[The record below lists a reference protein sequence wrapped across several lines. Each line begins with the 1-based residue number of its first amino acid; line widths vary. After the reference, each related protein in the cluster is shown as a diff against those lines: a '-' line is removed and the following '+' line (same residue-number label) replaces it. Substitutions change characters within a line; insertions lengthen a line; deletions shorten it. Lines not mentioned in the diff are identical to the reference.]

1 MASVQFSNLAK
12 SYGDTP
18 IVKEINLDIDHGE
31 FIVLLGPSG
40 CGKSTTLR
48 MLAGLESISGGEIF
62 IGEELVNDLH
72 PIERN
77 IAMVF
82 QSYALYPH
90 MTVEQNIGFSLQNLK
105 VPKAERE
112 ILVSN
117 VAEMLELTPL
127 LHRKPKDLSG
137 GQRQR
142 VAMGRAMVRSPEVF
156 LFDEPLS
163 NLDAK
168 LRGQMRKEI
177 KAMHKKVQTTIIY
190 VTHDQVEAMTLADR
204 IVILNDGKIE
214 QIGSPKEIFD
224 KPKNTFVAK
233 FIGAPAMNLISINN
247 PQIESDFGVST
258 TEHQAVTLGIRP
270 QYLYLNE
277 NEVKDPEQVTYIDA
291 TVVSYE
297 LLGATRHIKFKYQ
310 DQNLVVE
317 ATSNDVT
324 VKGTVRLYF
333 NKTQVHLFDENNNTI
348 TH

>member
-62 IGEELVNDLH
+62 IGEEMVNDLH

-90 MTVEQNIGFSLQNLK
+90 MTVEQNIGFSLDNLK
-105 VPKAERE
+105 VEKSEKQK
-112 ILVSN
+112 LVAN
-117 VAEMLELTPL
+117 VVEMLELTPL
-127 LHRKPKDLSG
+127 LKRKPKDLSG

-177 KAMHKKVQTTIIY
+177 KEMHKKVQTTVIY

-214 QIGSPKEIFD
+214 QIGTPKEIFD
-224 KPKNTFVAK
+224 QPKNTFVAK
-233 FIGAPAMNLISINN
+233 FIGAPAMNLIDLSN

-258 TEHQAVTLGIRP
+258 TEHKAVSIGIRP

-277 NEVKDPEQVTYIDA
+277 NEVKDLEQVTYIDA

-297 LLGATRHIKFKYQ
+297 LLGSTRHIKFKYQ
-310 DQNLVVE
+310 DQILVVE
-317 ATSNDVT
+317 TTSNDAT

-333 NKTQVHLFDENNNTI
+333 NKTQVHRFDENNNTI

>member
-48 MLAGLESISGGEIF
+48 MLAGLESISGGDIY

-90 MTVEQNIGFSLQNLK
+90 MTVEQNIGFSLENLK
-105 VPKAERE
+105 VEKAER
-112 ILVSN
+112 IKLVTN

-127 LHRKPKDLSG
+127 LDRKPKDLSG

-177 KAMHKKVQTTIIY
+177 KAMHKKVQTTVIY

-204 IVILNDGKIE
+204 IVILNEGKIE
-214 QIGSPKEIFD
+214 QIGTPKQIFD
-224 KPKNTFVAK
+224 QPKNTFVAK
-233 FIGAPAMNLISINN
+233 FIGAPAMNIFNLSN
-247 PQIESDFGVST
+247 PKIQHDFGVSMG
-258 TEHQAVTLGIRP
+258 EHNPVLLGIRP

-277 NEVKDPEQVTYIDA
+277 NEVKGVEKAAFVDVEVI
-291 TVVSYE
+291 SSE
-297 LLGATRHIKFKYQ
+297 LLGASRHIKCKYQ
-310 DQNLVVE
+310 DQTLVVE
-317 ATSNDVT
+317 TASHDAT
-324 VKGTVRLYF
+324 VKGIVRLYF
-333 NKTQVHLFDENNNTI
+333 NNTQIHLFDENNNTI